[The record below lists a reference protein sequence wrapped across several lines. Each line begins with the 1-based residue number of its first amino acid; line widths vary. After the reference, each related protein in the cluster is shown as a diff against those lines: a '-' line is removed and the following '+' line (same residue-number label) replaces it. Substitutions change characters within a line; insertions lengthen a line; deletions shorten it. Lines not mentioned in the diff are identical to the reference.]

1 MASLQDMMDHSPT
14 TLSKN
19 ITDFLTSYG
28 RKKSYAT
35 GTVLAHEG
43 EMSSSVFIVLGG
55 RAEVVKVN
63 ELGCESVI
71 AHVGQGTIIGEM
83 GVFLEQ
89 KRTGTI
95 RACSDLVVLEFS
107 NKNFLTALNRIPE
120 LAFRMYKSLSTKIV
134 NSNDTLVHHAGNQSF
149 LMMAVALLE
158 MKPVKI
164 ANNMGQVTIH
174 PSQVSDE
181 TGLDRKTIRSILDQ
195 FKEKG
200 IITAST
206 MTQDGS
212 LILTLEFKR
221 LGSYC
226 KALVNK
232 KGETK
237 VKDAVKKP
245 EPSPQQDRQYQLPTR
260 RKATAAKANQP
271 RFAR

>member
-1 MASLQDMMDHSPT
+1 MASLQDMMEHTPT

-43 EMSSSVFIVLGG
+43 EMSSSVYIVLGG
-55 RAEVVKVN
+55 KAEVIKVN

-71 AHVGQGTIIGEM
+71 AHVSQGTIIGEM

-95 RACSDLVVLEFS
+95 RACSDLMVLEFS
-107 NKNFLTALNRIPE
+107 NENFLNALNRIPE

-164 ANNMGQVTIH
+164 ANNLGQVTIH
-174 PSQVSDE
+174 PSQVSED
-181 TGLDRKTIRSILDQ
+181 TGVDRKTIRSVLDQ

-212 LILTLEFKR
+212 LILTVEFKR

-237 VKDAVKKP
+237 VKATVKKP

-260 RKATAAKANQP
+260 RKGAAAKANQP